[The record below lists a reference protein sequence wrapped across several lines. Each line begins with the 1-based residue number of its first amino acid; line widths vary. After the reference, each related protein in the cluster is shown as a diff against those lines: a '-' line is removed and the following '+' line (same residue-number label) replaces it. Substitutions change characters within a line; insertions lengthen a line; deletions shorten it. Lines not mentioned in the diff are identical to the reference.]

1 MTRKNTKQQSFII
14 IALAGILAGC
24 SGGKVFKHPQPL
36 PPDTR
41 PIPEPK
47 SRHINIAEDAFDRQ
61 FVEQVEQSFDL
72 SRQFRNLSGQPK
84 QALNVNAM
92 DEADNSSWFTNRNFM
107 QKMTLE
113 KIANGPNQGDGP
125 DKQGP
130 WTVIG
135 AKTEGVTPGF
145 SIKDSK
151 GTRFLLKFDPP
162 GYSEMATG
170 AELVSTKLFYGAGYN
185 VPQNYLVFFDP
196 EILKMG
202 EGVLFTDARGEK
214 RAMTREDLAAILK
227 RIEIQPDGRIRAVA
241 SKFIEGKL
249 KGPFR
254 YKGTRDDDPNDIVP
268 HQHRRELRGLRVIA
282 SWLNHFDTKA
292 NNSLDVYTKQ
302 KYIKHYLI
310 DFGSTLG
317 SNGDEPMPP
326 EIGYENSFDPH
337 EVGLNLL
344 SLGFYVRPY
353 EKNWKVEYPSIG
365 YFRADLFE
373 PQEYKFI
380 QPNPAFEL
388 MTDRDG
394 YWGAKIVMSFTDEQI
409 RTAIKQGQYSNPE
422 AADYLFR
429 VIKERRD
436 LIGRYWFKKMNPL
449 DKFEILDGDDGTQL
463 FCFGDLAIEYG
474 LATEEQSSYRYRLL
488 QNGKMV
494 SPAHELQGA
503 TCIQLT
509 QLTASDTRKSGGS
522 GEDQWAIALET
533 RREGKNKWSKRVT
546 VYFVQDESSGKFK
559 IHGVKR
565 EE

>member
-1 MTRKNTKQQSFII
+1 LQRFFIFLLVSI
-14 IALAGILAGC
+14 FAGC
-24 SGGKVFKHPQPL
+24 SGSKYFKAPQPL

-47 SRHINIAEDAFDRQ
+47 SRHINIAADAFDRQ
-61 FVEQVEQSFDL
+61 FTEQVEQSFDL
-72 SRQFRNLSGQPK
+72 SRQFRNILGQPK

-92 DEADNSSWFTNRNFM
+92 GEVDSSSWFTNRNFM
-107 QKMTLE
+107 KEMTLE
-113 KIANGPNQGDGP
+113 EVAKGPNEGKEP
-125 DKQGP
+125 DLNGK

-145 SIKDSK
+145 RIQDSK
-151 GTRFLLKFDPP
+151 GTRFVLKFDPP

-170 AELVSTKLFYGAGYN
+170 AEVVSTKLFHAAGYN
-185 VPQNYLVFFDP
+185 APQNYLVFFHP
-196 EILKMG
+196 EILEMG
-202 EGVLFTDARGEK
+202 EGVMFTDATGEE
-214 RAMTREDLAAILK
+214 RAMTRDDLKSILN

-249 KGPFR
+249 KGPFK
-254 YKGTRDDDPNDIVP
+254 YKGARDDDPNDIVP
-268 HQHRRELRGLRVIA
+268 HQYRRELRGLRVIA

-326 EIGYENSFDPH
+326 TVGYENSFDPH
-337 EVGLNLL
+337 EVGLNLI

-353 EKNWKVEYPSIG
+353 YKNWKVEYPSVG
-365 YFRADLFE
+365 YFTADLFE
-373 PQEYKFI
+373 PQDYKFI

-388 MTDRDG
+388 MTNRDG
-394 YWGAKIVMSFTDEQI
+394 YWGAKIVMSFSDDQI
-409 RTAIKQGQYSNPE
+409 KTAIKQGQYSNPE

-436 LIGRYWFKKMNPL
+436 IVGRYWFEKMNPL
-449 DKFEILDGDDGTQL
+449 DRFELIDRDDGTQV
-463 FCFGDLAIEYG
+463 FCFDDLAIEYG
-474 LATEEQSSYRYRLL
+474 LATEEQTSYRYWLL
-488 QNGKMV
+488 QNGKV
-494 SPAHELQGA
+494 IPPAHELQDA

-509 QLTASDTRKSGGS
+509 QLTAPGARSPKSAV
-522 GEDQWAIALET
+522 ENQWAITLET
-533 RREGKNKWSKRVT
+533 KRNSKKWSKRVT
-546 VYFVQDESSGKFK
+546 VYFVQDEPFGKFR
-559 IHGVKR
+559 ILGVER